1 MIYTEEQWR
10 IIKQASPHYES
21 AKHEYIRNAPR
32 WLTEQ
37 VINVYESAT
46 GKTVMHKDLSC
57 AVCVLNIYKQIGKTY
72 FQDKRE
78 RENFADLE
86 NNQNNN
92 FQDKLE
98 IDNFADIKEGEELKS
113 EIQIET
119 KDDYT
124 GSESEKRNAKSKTGN
139 KKKKE

>member
-21 AKHEYIRNAPR
+21 ARHEYIRNAPR
-32 WLTEQ
+32 LLTQQ
-37 VINVYESAT
+37 VIDVYEAAT

-72 FQDKRE
+72 FS
-78 RENFADLE
+78 DLE
-86 NNQNNN
+86 ERN
-92 FQDKLE
+92 KLE
-98 IDNFADIKEGEELKS
+98 LEDND
-113 EIQIET
+113 T
-119 KDDYT
+119 R
-124 GSESEKRNAKSKTGN
+124 SESEKRNAKSKTGN

>member
-1 MIYTEEQWR
+1 MIYTEDQWKL
-10 IIKQASPHYES
+10 IKQASPHYES

-37 VINVYESAT
+37 VINVYEAAT
-46 GKTVMHKDLSC
+46 GKTILHKDLSC

-72 FQDKRE
+72 FD
-78 RENFADLE
+78 DLK
-86 NNQNNN
+86 NHQNNN
-92 FQDKLE
+92 FTDL
-98 IDNFADIKEGEELKS
+98 KEREELKS

-119 KDDYT
+119 KDET
-124 GSESEKRNAKSKTGN
+124 RSESEKRNAKSKTGN